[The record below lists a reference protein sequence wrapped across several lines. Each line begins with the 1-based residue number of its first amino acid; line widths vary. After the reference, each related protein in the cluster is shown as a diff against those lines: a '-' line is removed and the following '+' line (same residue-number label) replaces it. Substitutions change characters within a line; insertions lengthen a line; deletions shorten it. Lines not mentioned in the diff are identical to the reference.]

1 MTYLI
6 SYHHLELRGVNME
19 AVHLCSEGEMLVL
32 HEKDAWPRLQLFTP
46 FSKGMWEKIN
56 YITKPLTEK

>member
-1 MTYLI
+1 
-6 SYHHLELRGVNME
+6 ME